1 MIQKRLENIMT
12 DQERKERILTKL
24 RNIVFLLL
32 GITVIFI
39 SIASIVV
46 NTNFGNIV
54 SNTILIVLALFLIVQ
69 AFMSIYHSFEPLKSK
84 AKIFLLTDWATILLG
99 ILLANCAY
107 LMKNN
112 LWLIIGI
119 TIFIAGCIPVK
130 DKK

>member
-1 MIQKRLENIMT
+1 MT

-32 GITVIFI
+32 GITVVFI
-39 SIASIVV
+39 SIASIVS
-46 NTNFGNIV
+46 NTAFGNIV
-54 SNTILIVLALFLIVQ
+54 SNALWIVLALILIVQ
-69 AFMSIYHSFEPLKSK
+69 AFISIYQSFRPLASK

-99 ILLANCAY
+99 ILLGNGAY

-119 TIFIAGCIPVK
+119 AIFIAGCIPIK

>member
-1 MIQKRLENIMT
+1 MT

-32 GITVIFI
+32 GITVIFT
-39 SIASIVV
+39 SIASIVS
-46 NTNFGNIV
+46 NTAFGNIV
-54 SNTILIVLALFLIVQ
+54 SNALWIVLALILIVQ
-69 AFMSIYHSFEPLKSK
+69 AFISIYQSFKPLASK

-99 ILLANCAY
+99 ILLGNYAY
-107 LMKNN
+107 LIKNN

-119 TIFIAGCIPVK
+119 AIFIAGCIPIK

>member
-1 MIQKRLENIMT
+1 MT

-32 GITVIFI
+32 GITVVFI
-39 SIASIVV
+39 SIASIVS
-46 NTNFGNIV
+46 NTTFGNIV
-54 SNTILIVLALFLIVQ
+54 SNALWIVLALILIVQ
-69 AFMSIYHSFEPLKSK
+69 AFISIYQSFRPLASK
-84 AKIFLLTDWATILLG
+84 TKIFLLTDWATILLG
-99 ILLANCAY
+99 ILLGNCAY

-119 TIFIAGCIPVK
+119 AIFIAGCIPIK

>member
-1 MIQKRLENIMT
+1 MT

-39 SIASIVV
+39 SIASIVS
-46 NTNFGNIV
+46 NTAFGNIV
-54 SNTILIVLALFLIVQ
+54 SNALWIVLALILIVQ
-69 AFMSIYHSFEPLKSK
+69 AFISIYQSFKPLASK

-99 ILLANCAY
+99 ILLGNYAY

-112 LWLIIGI
+112 LLLIIGI
-119 TIFIAGCIPVK
+119 AIFIAGCIPIK

>member
-1 MIQKRLENIMT
+1 MT
-12 DQERKERILTKL
+12 DQEQKERILTKL

-39 SIASIVV
+39 SIASIFS
-46 NTNFGNIV
+46 NTAFGNIV
-54 SNTILIVLALFLIVQ
+54 SNALWIVLALILIVQ
-69 AFMSIYHSFEPLKSK
+69 AFISIYQSFEPLNSK
-84 AKIFLLTDWATILLG
+84 AKVFLLTDWATILLG
-99 ILLANCAY
+99 ILLGNCAY

-119 TIFIAGCIPVK
+119 AIFIAGCIPIK

>member
-1 MIQKRLENIMT
+1 MT

-32 GITVIFI
+32 GITVIFT
-39 SIASIVV
+39 SIASIVS
-46 NTNFGNIV
+46 NTAFGNIV
-54 SNTILIVLALFLIVQ
+54 SNALWIVLALILIVQ
-69 AFMSIYHSFEPLKSK
+69 AFISIYQSFKPLASK

-99 ILLANCAY
+99 ILLGNYAY

-119 TIFIAGCIPVK
+119 AIFIAGCIPIK

>member
-1 MIQKRLENIMT
+1 MT

-32 GITVIFI
+32 GITVVFI
-39 SIASIVV
+39 SIASIVS
-46 NTNFGNIV
+46 NTAFGNIV
-54 SNTILIVLALFLIVQ
+54 SNALWIVLALILIVQ
-69 AFMSIYHSFEPLKSK
+69 AFISIYQSFKPLASK

-99 ILLANCAY
+99 ILLGNYAY

-119 TIFIAGCIPVK
+119 AIFIAGCIPIK

>member
-1 MIQKRLENIMT
+1 MT

-32 GITVIFI
+32 RITVIFI
-39 SIASIVV
+39 SIASIVS
-46 NTNFGNIV
+46 NTAFGNIV
-54 SNTILIVLALFLIVQ
+54 SNALWIVLALILIVQ
-69 AFMSIYHSFEPLKSK
+69 AFISIYQSFKPLASK

-99 ILLANCAY
+99 ILLGNYAY

-119 TIFIAGCIPVK
+119 AIFIAGCIPIK

>member
-1 MIQKRLENIMT
+1 MIQKDWSKFMT

-39 SIASIVV
+39 SIASITA
-46 NTNFGNIV
+46 NTAFGNIV
-54 SNTILIVLALFLIVQ
+54 SNAIWIILALILIVQ
-69 AFMSIYHSFEPLKSK
+69 AFISIYHSFELLKSK
-84 AKIFLLTDWATILLG
+84 TKVFLLTDWATILLG

-112 LWLIIGI
+112 FWLIIGI
-119 TIFIAGCIPVK
+119 AIFIAGCIPVK

>member
-1 MIQKRLENIMT
+1 MT

-39 SIASIVV
+39 SIASIVS
-46 NTNFGNIV
+46 NTAFGNIV
-54 SNTILIVLALFLIVQ
+54 SNALWIVLALILIVQ
-69 AFMSIYHSFEPLKSK
+69 AFISIYQSFEPLNSK
-84 AKIFLLTDWATILLG
+84 AKVFLLTDWATILLG
-99 ILLANCAY
+99 ILLGNCAY
-107 LMKNN
+107 LMKNS

-119 TIFIAGCIPVK
+119 AIFIAGCIPIK

>member
-1 MIQKRLENIMT
+1 MT

-39 SIASIVV
+39 SIASIVS
-46 NTNFGNIV
+46 NTAFGNIV
-54 SNTILIVLALFLIVQ
+54 SNALWIVLALILIVQ
-69 AFMSIYHSFEPLKSK
+69 AFISIYQSFKPLASK

-99 ILLANCAY
+99 ILLGNYAY

-119 TIFIAGCIPVK
+119 AIFIAGCIPIK

>member
-1 MIQKRLENIMT
+1 MT

-32 GITVIFI
+32 GTTVVFI
-39 SIASIVV
+39 SIASIVS
-46 NTNFGNIV
+46 NTAFGNIV
-54 SNTILIVLALFLIVQ
+54 SNALWIVLALILIVQ
-69 AFMSIYHSFEPLKSK
+69 AFISIYQSFKPLASK

-99 ILLANCAY
+99 ILLGNYAY

-119 TIFIAGCIPVK
+119 AIFIAGCIPIK